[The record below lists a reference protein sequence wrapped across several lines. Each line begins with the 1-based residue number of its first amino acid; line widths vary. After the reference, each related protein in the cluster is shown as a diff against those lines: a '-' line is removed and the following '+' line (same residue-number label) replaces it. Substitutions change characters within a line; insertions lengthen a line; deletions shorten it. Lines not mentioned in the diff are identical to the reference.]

1 MPRAAPVTT
10 CSLFIYLF
18 FILFFM
24 SAFFFFQL
32 HGAGGFCDDFP
43 LAFLYAQSR
52 ALSMADGPDE
62 VRPPTAPTKH
72 LKKLKP
78 HETSL
83 SVCEGPDEV

>member
-10 CSLFIYLF
+10 CPLFIYLF
-18 FILFFM
+18 FILLFM
-24 SAFFFFQL
+24 SAFFVQL

-62 VRPPTAPTKH
+62 VRRRTCTLAPLH
-72 LKKLKP
+72 SP
-78 HETSL
+78 
-83 SVCEGPDEV
+83 